1 MSVQELQQI
10 ISPKFT
16 EKVLRDIVTT
26 KSGLSD
32 VQVKKIDMGTA
43 SKKGDSYLSDIC
55 RFTLEA
61 TGKNKKG
68 QEETV
73 SIPVIV
79 KFLLKN
85 LGRRKTYRSAEF
97 FKNEAIFYEKVWAPM
112 QKFQESAGIKDK
124 FDNIPQLLAAYI
136 DGSNDFVALQ
146 DVSPEGYKGA
156 ERGAGLDYVTTVAIL
171 KVLAGFHAV
180 SLAFKDQQPEIFEKA
195 ATALE
200 VNKTFV
206 VYRC

>member
-1 MSVQELQQI
+1 
-10 ISPKFT
+10 
-16 EKVLRDIVTT
+16 
-26 KSGLSD
+26 
-32 VQVKKIDMGTA
+32 
-43 SKKGDSYLSDIC
+43 
-55 RFTLEA
+55 
-61 TGKNKKG
+61 
-68 QEETV
+68 
-73 SIPVIV
+73 VIV

-97 FKNEAIFYEKVWAPM
+97 FKNEAIFYEKVIGSLKLKHLKNGNFRFGH
-112 QKFQESAGIKDK
+112 QCKNSKSQRESRTNLIT
-124 FDNIPQLLAAYI
+124 FHSIHICSITPRISQVLFFRLLACYI

-156 ERGAGLDYVTTVAIL
+156 DRGPGLDYVTTVAIL

-180 SLAFKDQQPEIFEKA
+180 SLAFKDQQPENFEKA

>member
-55 RFTLEA
+55 RFNLEA
-61 TGKNKKG
+61 TGKNKKS

-124 FDNIPQLLAAYI
+124 FDNIPQLLACYI

-180 SLAFKDQQPEIFEKA
+180 SLAFKDQQPENFEKA